1 VSKKKKSTTECGR
14 KQPLYEC
21 DRQQQMQSQTE
32 LQVGVNGVNGVN
44 AGVNAG
50 VNYGPVPKLGA
61 DVAQARLT

>member
-1 VSKKKKSTTECGR
+1 LTKSQGSEQEKKSTTECGR

-32 LQVGVNGVNGVN
+32 LQVGVNGVNI
-44 AGVNAG
+44 G

-61 DVAQARLT
+61 DVAQVRLT

>member
-32 LQVGVNGVNGVN
+32 LQVGVNGVN
-44 AGVNAG
+44 AG